1 TYDWNFGDGQSSTAQ
16 NPTHSY
22 GSAGGKQVTLTV
34 RDNRGGSVT
43 TPAQTVTV
51 NTLPIANGSVLNGQ
65 SSGQPDQKYNHPIVG
80 QSFVLTPQA
89 LQAIPG
95 PNGQGAQPGSSDA
108 EDGTNLKSY
117 SWDLNNDN
125 VYETPGQTGSGS
137 GRGSVV
143 VTTPALLTAGAKTVG
158 LRVTDSRDATAT
170 NKVNFRVNSIPVAG
184 FTNDPIT
191 PVIGDTIRLF
201 STSTDPDGT
210 SDPLTYAWDLDND
223 GAFDDSTSP
232 TPTVPAGST
241 AGTKTIKLRVTDS
254 GGLRND
260 STRTIEVQQSIPKGS
275 FQWSPASPLPGQAVT
290 FTNSSSPSAANRQIT
305 NVEWDFDW
313 NGTTFTTDAVGAT
326 ANHAIDSPG
335 TKSVAMKV
343 TEAGSTGGGFAIVF
357 DRIVVNAPPQA
368 AFTVAPGSPF
378 TGDVVTY
385 SSTSVDTDGPLVLHE
400 WDLDGDG
407 AFDDAT
413 GPVVSASYKKSGGY
427 NVGLRVTDSRGATA
441 TAARMVNVQARPLAL
456 LSGVLVEIR
465 GQLEGRL
472 TRITRLLV
480 RAPRG
485 TKVTVRC
492 QGGSCSKAKV
502 VKRKGKGRKKL
513 RIKKFERLLKP
524 RTTIIVT
531 ITKPGFLG
539 KRTTIKM
546 RAGKSPLRTDLCLVP
561 GAKRATECPEP

>member
-1 TYDWNFGDGQSSTAQ
+1 
-16 NPTHSY
+16 
-22 GSAGGKQVTLTV
+22 
-34 RDNRGGSVT
+34 
-43 TPAQTVTV
+43 
-51 NTLPIANGSVLNGQ
+51 
-65 SSGQPDQKYNHPIVG
+65 
-80 QSFVLTPQA
+80 
-89 LQAIPG
+89 
-95 PNGQGAQPGSSDA
+95 
-108 EDGTNLKSY
+108 
-117 SWDLNNDN
+117 
-125 VYETPGQTGSGS
+125 
-137 GRGSVV
+137 
-143 VTTPALLTAGAKTVG
+143 
-158 LRVTDSRDATAT
+158 
-170 NKVNFRVNSIPVAG
+170 
-184 FTNDPIT
+184 
-191 PVIGDTIRLF
+191 
-201 STSTDPDGT
+201 
-210 SDPLTYAWDLDND
+210 
-223 GAFDDSTSP
+223 
-232 TPTVPAGST
+232 
-241 AGTKTIKLRVTDS
+241 
-254 GGLRND
+254 
-260 STRTIEVQQSIPKGS
+260 
-275 FQWSPASPLPGQAVT
+275 AVT

-326 ANHAIDSPG
+326 ANHAFDSPG

-427 NVGLRVTDSRGATA
+427 NVGLRVTDSKGATA

-472 TRITRLLV
+472 TRLTRLLV

-492 QGGSCSKAKV
+492 QGGSCAKAKV